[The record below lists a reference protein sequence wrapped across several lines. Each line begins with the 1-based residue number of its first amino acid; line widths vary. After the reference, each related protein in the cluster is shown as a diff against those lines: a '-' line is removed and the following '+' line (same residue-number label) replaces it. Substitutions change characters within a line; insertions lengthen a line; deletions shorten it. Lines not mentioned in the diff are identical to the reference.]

1 MTALIVALSSADVTV
16 RAVAVGTLGFL
27 ALILLSGRVDWSQ
40 LRRGARR
47 PIPVYVRVD
56 QRPGHIERPP
66 TIRRR
71 AAAIGGL
78 TGMALVG
85 GIVIA
90 IGVSLVL
97 ALLVGS
103 VTDLLR

>member
-16 RAVAVGTLGFL
+16 RAVAVGLLGLL
-27 ALILLSGRVDWSQ
+27 ALIFVSGRVDFSQ

-56 QRPGHIERPP
+56 QRPGQLDRPP
-66 TIRRR
+66 SIRRR
-71 AAAIGGL
+71 AAAVGGL
-78 TGMALVG
+78 TGVALVG

-103 VTDLLR
+103 ITDLLR

>member
-16 RAVAVGTLGFL
+16 RAVAVGLLGLL
-27 ALILLSGRVDWSQ
+27 ALIFVSGRVDFSQ

-56 QRPGHIERPP
+56 QRPAQLDRPP
-66 TIRRR
+66 SVRRR
-71 AAAIGGL
+71 AAAVGGL

-103 VTDLLR
+103 ITDLLR

>member
-16 RAVAVGTLGFL
+16 RAVAVGLLGFL
-27 ALILLSGRVDWSQ
+27 ALLFVSGRIDWTH

-56 QRPGHIERPP
+56 QRPGRLNQPP
-66 TIRRR
+66 TLRRR
-71 AAAIGGL
+71 VAAAGGL
-78 TGMALVG
+78 TGIALVG

-97 ALLVGS
+97 ALVVGS

>member
-16 RAVAVGTLGFL
+16 RAVAVGLLGLL
-27 ALILLSGRVDWSQ
+27 ALIFISGRVDWTQ
-40 LRRGARR
+40 LRRGNRR

-56 QRPGHIERPP
+56 QRPGRLDQPP

-71 AAAIGGL
+71 VAAVGGL

-103 VTDLLR
+103 ITDLLR